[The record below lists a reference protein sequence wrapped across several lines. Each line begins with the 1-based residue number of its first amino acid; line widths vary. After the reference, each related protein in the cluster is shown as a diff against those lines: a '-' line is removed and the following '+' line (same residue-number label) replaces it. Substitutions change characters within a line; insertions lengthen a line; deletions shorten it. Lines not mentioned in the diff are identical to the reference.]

1 MTAARANSQLDRT
14 LFTKIKRGHPFTA
27 AQIRNARCDRLL
39 YRMLVV
45 QWDSVT
51 LHDCFRNIAVTPII
65 PHISAHIGLAVG
77 DFSFHPTKGIQGVKW
92 WWETKRRD

>member
-65 PHISAHIGLAVG
+65 PHIPHTSALRWELFLSPHER
-77 DFSFHPTKGIQGVKW
+77 HPG
-92 WWETKRRD
+92 R